1 VTVSDDKAADETCPL
16 VSSVGNLDD
25 YLDPAESITCT
36 ATYTITQNDL
46 DAGSVINTAS
56 ASADN
61 TTSPDDTATVTAVQ
75 LPALTLA
82 KTADPLTYDQPG
94 QVIDYTYIVT
104 NTGNVTLYNIS
115 VEDNKTTSTCPDTSV
130 GLTPLSAITCTALYT
145 ITQDDLNAGFVT
157 NSAYATDGSIQS
169 DPDTATVTAIQVS
182 ALDFTKSANPLTYY
196 QLDQVIAYTYQ
207 VTNTGNVTL
216 YDLIVLDDKTTA
228 TCPDTSEGLNPLSH
242 ITCTASYIITQEDLN
257 AGSVTNTAYATDGS
271 VQSDPDSATITAT
284 QVPAL
289 ELTKSADPLTY
300 NLPGQVISYT
310 FMVTNTGNQSLQGP
324 VTVSDNKA
332 NDETCPPL
340 SSVGDQDLY
349 LDPGEILTCTASYII
364 TQADLDEGLVTNIA
378 SATVGEITSPTDSA
392 TVTAVQNPDLTI
404 AKTAD
409 PQTYDQAGQVI
420 GYTYLVTNT
429 GNVTIASPFTIY
441 DNKTVNESCP
451 ATPSS
456 LSPGQSITCS
466 SSYTIQ
472 PIDLSHGTVTN
483 VAYATGMFNQ
493 ITILSNTDTETVS
506 AINVARYT
514 YFPGVYMS
522 KPGVRLLPNTYSYQS
537 HNNQFI
543 IGEISNNTNS
553 TLTWVDIVVDFFNAS
568 SVKIGS
574 SHSYLW
580 PLDLPAWER
589 GCFKISSDITDWS
602 YYVLH
607 LPTYSTVSTSPGLG
621 ILNVSGTYDP
631 IYGDY
636 EITGQVN
643 NNGTQLSMNVG
654 VSGTVYNLAGV
665 PIGCDYNY
673 VSGKDLNPGQTS
685 PFTINFLGYF
695 RDYFDVTS
703 YKLRVSGELP

>member
-1 VTVSDDKAADETCPL
+1 
-16 VSSVGNLDD
+16 
-25 YLDPAESITCT
+25 
-36 ATYTITQNDL
+36 
-46 DAGSVINTAS
+46 
-56 ASADN
+56 
-61 TTSPDDTATVTAVQ
+61 
-75 LPALTLA
+75 
-82 KTADPLTYDQPG
+82 
-94 QVIDYTYIVT
+94 
-104 NTGNVTLYNIS
+104 
-115 VEDNKTTSTCPDTSV
+115 
-130 GLTPLSAITCTALYT
+130 
-145 ITQDDLNAGFVT
+145 
-157 NSAYATDGSIQS
+157 
-169 DPDTATVTAIQVS
+169 
-182 ALDFTKSANPLTYY
+182 
-196 QLDQVIAYTYQ
+196 
-207 VTNTGNVTL
+207 
-216 YDLIVLDDKTTA
+216 
-228 TCPDTSEGLNPLSH
+228 
-242 ITCTASYIITQEDLN
+242 
-257 AGSVTNTAYATDGS
+257 
-271 VQSDPDSATITAT
+271 
-284 QVPAL
+284 
-289 ELTKSADPLTY
+289 
-300 NLPGQVISYT
+300 
-310 FMVTNTGNQSLQGP
+310 
-324 VTVSDNKA
+324 
-332 NDETCPPL
+332 
-340 SSVGDQDLY
+340 
-349 LDPGEILTCTASYII
+349 
-364 TQADLDEGLVTNIA
+364 
-378 SATVGEITSPTDSA
+378 
-392 TVTAVQNPDLTI
+392 
-404 AKTAD
+404 
-409 PQTYDQAGQVI
+409 
-420 GYTYLVTNT
+420 
-429 GNVTIASPFTIY
+429 
-441 DNKTVNESCP
+441 
-451 ATPSS
+451 
-456 LSPGQSITCS
+456 
-466 SSYTIQ
+466 
-472 PIDLSHGTVTN
+472 
-483 VAYATGMFNQ
+483 MFNQ

-695 RDYFDVTS
+695 RDYFDVSS